1 MIRLLTQKNSIG
13 LTLSGLIYLSY
24 ALTLGDFTAQKWGLM
39 VLLYLEGIILNYLC
53 FRFGII
59 GRKTALPTILF
70 SLFSALF
77 IIDLSLDYIIYGAIF
92 LSTFYLAFRAREIPN
107 YSKTYLIYVGLI
119 IGGSQAFMNHSIFL
133 FIPILFLFVQIGI
146 VNARGFLM
154 ALINL
159 GMTIVSAAGIYFLI
173 DSPEHIVGMIPD
185 SNSDKPINSIA
196 LIKITSPI
204 IIFIFAF
211 HILKL
216 NSYSFRFPNLSKN
229 INYTFLVQ
237 VLFGLVIALISGNYD
252 LIIYAFMALAILLSF
267 TFVYLQQ
274 SIFANAL
281 FTALITVIIA
291 SLCICRIIFL

>member
-1 MIRLLTQKNSIG
+1 MIKLLTQKNSIG
-13 LTLSGLIYLSY
+13 LILSGLIYLSY
-24 ALTLGDFTAQKWGLM
+24 AIVLGDFTAQKWGLM
-39 VLLYLEGIILNYLC
+39 ILLYLESVILNYLC

-70 SLFSALF
+70 SVFSALF
-77 IIDLSLDYIIYGAIF
+77 VIDLSPDHIIYGAIF
-92 LSTFYLAFRAREIPN
+92 LSTFYLALRAREIPN
-107 YSKTYLIYVGLI
+107 YSNIYLIYVGLI

-133 FIPILFLFVQIGI
+133 FIPTLFLFVQIGI

-159 GMTIVSAAGIYFLI
+159 GMTIVSTAGIYFLI

-185 SNSDKPINSIA
+185 SSSDRPINSIA

-204 IIFIFAF
+204 IIFTFAF

-237 VLFGLVIALISGNYD
+237 ALLGLTVTLISSNYN
-252 LIIYAFMALAILLSF
+252 LMIYAFMALAVLISF
-267 TFVYLQQ
+267 VLVYLQR
-274 SIFANAL
+274 SVFTNAL

-291 SLCICRIIFL
+291 SLYMCQIIFL

>member
-13 LTLSGLIYLSY
+13 LILSGLIYLSY
-24 ALTLGDFTAQKWGLM
+24 AIVLGDFAAQKWGLM
-39 VLLYLEGIILNYLC
+39 ILLYLESVILNYLC

-70 SLFSALF
+70 SVFSALF
-77 IIDLSLDYIIYGAIF
+77 VIDLSPDHIIYGAIF
-92 LSTFYLAFRAREIPN
+92 LSTFYLALRAREIPI
-107 YSKTYLIYVGLI
+107 YSNIYLIYVGLI

-133 FIPILFLFVQIGI
+133 FIPTLFLFVQIGI

-159 GMTIVSAAGIYFLI
+159 GMTIVSTAVIYFLI

-185 SNSDKPINSIA
+185 SSSDRPINSIA

-204 IIFIFAF
+204 IIFTFAF

-229 INYTFLVQ
+229 INYIFLVQ
-237 VLFGLVIALISGNYD
+237 ALLGLTVTLISSNYN
-252 LIIYAFMALAILLSF
+252 LMIYAFMALAVLLSF
-267 TFVYLQQ
+267 VFVYLQR
-274 SIFANAL
+274 SVFANAL

-291 SLCICRIIFL
+291 SLYMCQIIFL